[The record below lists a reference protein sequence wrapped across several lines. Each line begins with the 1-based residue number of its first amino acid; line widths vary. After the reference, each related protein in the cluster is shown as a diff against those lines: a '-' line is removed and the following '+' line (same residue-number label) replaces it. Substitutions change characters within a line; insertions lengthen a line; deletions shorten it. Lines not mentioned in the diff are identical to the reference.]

1 VEGGF
6 KDFGGRRFSFFLDE
20 AMMVNW
26 LLDDAQSKNN
36 ERTEE

>member
-1 VEGGF
+1 MVD
-6 KDFGGRRFSFFLDE
+6 K

-36 ERTEE
+36 ERAKDWVGSLAFSYYCTWA